1 MARPRRAATHGFGA
15 TVMNACI
22 EKGLVNFAAAGV
34 SRLLF
39 ITHGW
44 GGGVE
49 QHVRDLVSLCG
60 PRARVAVLRA
70 VDATRATLSL
80 PGGANVELA
89 LGDWPRVVESLRALQ
104 FDRLHLHH
112 VHGLPP
118 EILSLDTALERPLDC
133 TLHDYWA
140 VCPQYQLQDINSR
153 YCGEPDAGGCASCIA
168 ERPNAWGLDIATWR
182 RNMAVVLQRTERV
195 FAPSQ
200 SVVLRMARYLP
211 TEQFTVLPHAEPE
224 LNWPRVHKVALLGA
238 LAPAK
243 GLAVAIAVSERARRD
258 GASLSLRLIG
268 HAAEP
273 LPDGFTATGTYEA
286 PDLPR
291 LIALE
296 RPDVLWL
303 PSQVPETYAYTLSVA
318 LASGLPI
325 VASDI
330 GALGERLRGHP
341 GATLLPHDA
350 SVDAWQAALLTA
362 AATANP
368 RPTMHQDAVST
379 FGRYAETYLQPLCGA
394 VPASDST
401 ALSALATWSNATL
414 DPLDTA
420 ADKPLIN
427 LFRIGVH
434 AGHSA
439 SRAVV
444 ENALA
449 ELPANETRIVGRTAH
464 DSTVQDREAALL
476 TAQNALTA
484 MQDEHES
491 NTASWRTAM
500 DEADANAAAARRHI
514 AHLEGEHARLV
525 NSASWRFT
533 RPLRGAARAAR
544 RVIHVARVFARLAA
558 RAPVVLPGAMA
569 RLRRGGLRSVRERL
583 MQELRPPQPALTLA
597 LPSVE
602 PPRIVALT
610 VPTTLGL
617 PALSIVIPVYG
628 QHETTF
634 ACLQSIAKYPPSLPF
649 EIIVMD
655 DASPSPA
662 SAALSEV
669 SGIRIIRA
677 AENRGFI
684 GNVNA
689 GVEQARGEWLIILNN
704 DTVLLPG
711 AIDALINT
719 FAEHNNV
726 GLVGAKLL
734 NADGTVQ
741 EAGGILWRDG
751 SAWNWGRGQDRED
764 PRFNFVRD
772 ADYCSGAALAVR
784 RELFNELGGF
794 DLHYAPA
801 YYEDTDFAFRVRA
814 HGLRVLYQP
823 AAEIFHL
830 EGVSHGRDENSGIK
844 AYQVSN
850 ARKFFERWQ
859 DTLKSHRENAVEPE
873 LEAHRASKSNVLIVE
888 ACMVTPDQDSG
899 SVRMLNFMRLLKSEG
914 HHVTFVADNLDGN
927 PKYARILTALGIEV
941 MHSKYAGSVRKLL
954 RDRGPTLD
962 AVVFCRHY
970 IASQYVEHVRAWAPQ
985 ARIVFDTV
993 DLHFVREER
1002 EAKLHASESMARAAA
1017 VTRVKELRVIAR
1029 SDVTI
1034 VVSEFEKQLLA
1045 QIAPAAVVEIVSNIH
1060 ADSPTRA
1067 AYEERDGILFVG
1079 GFRHP
1084 PNTDAVRW
1092 YATEVLPHVRRLL
1105 PNVSTKIVGSNITDE
1120 VRALAQAGLE
1130 IVGFVEDTAP
1140 LLQSSKVSIAPL
1152 RYGAGVKGKVNEA
1165 MNHGI
1170 PVVATSC
1177 AVEGMH
1183 LEFGREVLVSD
1194 DALGFAEAI
1203 ARAYNDEA
1211 LWNTLSAAG
1220 INNVLRHFSMEAAL
1234 PAVQRVFT
1242 SKK

>member
-1 MARPRRAATHGFGA
+1 
-15 TVMNACI
+15 
-22 EKGLVNFAAAGV
+22 
-34 SRLLF
+34 
-39 ITHGW
+39 
-44 GGGVE
+44 
-49 QHVRDLVSLCG
+49 
-60 PRARVAVLRA
+60 
-70 VDATRATLSL
+70 
-80 PGGANVELA
+80 
-89 LGDWPRVVESLRALQ
+89 
-104 FDRLHLHH
+104 
-112 VHGLPP
+112 
-118 EILSLDTALERPLDC
+118 
-133 TLHDYWA
+133 
-140 VCPQYQLQDINSR
+140 
-153 YCGEPDAGGCASCIA
+153 
-168 ERPNAWGLDIATWR
+168 
-182 RNMAVVLQRTERV
+182 
-195 FAPSQ
+195 
-200 SVVLRMARYLP
+200 
-211 TEQFTVLPHAEPE
+211 
-224 LNWPRVHKVALLGA
+224 
-238 LAPAK
+238 
-243 GLAVAIAVSERARRD
+243 
-258 GASLSLRLIG
+258 
-268 HAAEP
+268 
-273 LPDGFTATGTYEA
+273 
-286 PDLPR
+286 
-291 LIALE
+291 
-296 RPDVLWL
+296 
-303 PSQVPETYAYTLSVA
+303 
-318 LASGLPI
+318 
-325 VASDI
+325 
-330 GALGERLRGHP
+330 
-341 GATLLPHDA
+341 
-350 SVDAWQAALLTA
+350 
-362 AATANP
+362 
-368 RPTMHQDAVST
+368 
-379 FGRYAETYLQPLCGA
+379 
-394 VPASDST
+394 
-401 ALSALATWSNATL
+401 
-414 DPLDTA
+414 
-420 ADKPLIN
+420 
-427 LFRIGVH
+427 
-434 AGHSA
+434 
-439 SRAVV
+439 
-444 ENALA
+444 
-449 ELPANETRIVGRTAH
+449 
-464 DSTVQDREAALL
+464 
-476 TAQNALTA
+476 
-484 MQDEHES
+484 
-491 NTASWRTAM
+491 
-500 DEADANAAAARRHI
+500 
-514 AHLEGEHARLV
+514 
-525 NSASWRFT
+525 
-533 RPLRGAARAAR
+533 
-544 RVIHVARVFARLAA
+544 
-558 RAPVVLPGAMA
+558 
-569 RLRRGGLRSVRERL
+569 
-583 MQELRPPQPALTLA
+583 
-597 LPSVE
+597 
-602 PPRIVALT
+602 
-610 VPTTLGL
+610 
-617 PALSIVIPVYG
+617 
-628 QHETTF
+628 
-634 ACLQSIAKYPPSLPF
+634 
-649 EIIVMD
+649 
-655 DASPSPA
+655 
-662 SAALSEV
+662 
-669 SGIRIIRA
+669 
-677 AENRGFI
+677 
-684 GNVNA
+684 
-689 GVEQARGEWLIILNN
+689 
-704 DTVLLPG
+704 VLLPG

-830 EGVSHGRDENSGIK
+830 EGVSHGRDENSGVK
-844 AYQVSN
+844 AYQVGN

-914 HHVTFVADNLDGN
+914 HHVMFVADNLDGN

-970 IASQYVEHVRAWAPQ
+970 IASQYVEHVRAWAPH

-1045 QIAPAAVVEIVSNIH
+1045 QIAPAAGVEIVSNIH

-1067 AYEERDGILFVG
+1067 AYEKRDGILFVG

-1105 PNVSTKIVGSNITDE
+1105 PDVSTKIVGSNITDE
-1120 VRALAQAGLE
+1120 VRALAQPGLE

-1211 LWNTLSAAG
+1211 LWTTLSAAG
-1220 INNVLRHFSMEAAL
+1220 INNVHRHFSMEAAL
-1234 PAVQRVFT
+1234 PAVRRVFAST
-1242 SKK
+1242 SK